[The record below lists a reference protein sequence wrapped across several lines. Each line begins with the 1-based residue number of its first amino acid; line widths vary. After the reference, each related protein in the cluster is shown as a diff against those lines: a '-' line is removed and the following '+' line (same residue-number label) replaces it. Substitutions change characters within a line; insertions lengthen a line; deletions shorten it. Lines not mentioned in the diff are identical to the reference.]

1 MYQNKTKNAFTIL
14 ELAVVIVIIA
24 ILIFTTI
31 NYSNTMSVNA
41 KNRIT
46 KDKLKIIYLA
56 LGQYLTNNKKLPCPI
71 PLNVVKNKVMSQ
83 DLSPPTCTNGCQS
96 DRCYGGVPARDLGLS
111 AELSED
117 GFGNKIFYMVKKDY
131 TIINNFGNYT
141 SSTRNSNNFT
151 IQEQINGT
159 NRQITDKA
167 IVVLSSS
174 GANQFY
180 AYRSKNHFDDC
191 GAVPNCNYISTTSS
205 NTSDSEQINSIIVSS
220 NTYPSTIFI
229 NDYTSPIFD
238 DLVLYKTEEDFSL
251 DFNQFYLQKCS
262 ANTINEC
269 GDLSYNLQKSQ
280 PTKDGNG
287 NNLASLPCPSDSNI
301 SRRVKC
307 YQSNNCRFLFDCR
320 K

>member
-56 LGQYLTNNKKLPCPI
+56 LGQYLTNNKKLPLPI
-71 PLNVVKNKVMSQ
+71 PLNTSKNKVMEASGSCAG
-83 DLSPPTCTNGCQS
+83 DGN
-96 DRCYGGVPARDLGLS
+96 RCYGGVPVQDLGLS

-117 GFGNKIFYMVKKDY
+117 GFGNKIFYMVNQDY
-131 TIINNFGNYT
+131 TIDDNFGNYI
-141 SSTRNSNNFT
+141 SANIRNSRNFT
-151 IQEQINGT
+151 IQEKINGAT
-159 NRQITDKA
+159 RGITA
-167 IVVLSSS
+167 NALVVLSSS
-174 GANQFY
+174 GANQTY
-180 AYRSKNHFDDC
+180 AYRSKNHLNDC
-191 GAVPNCNYISTTSS
+191 GAVPNCNYIGTTSVNEAEQS
-205 NTSDSEQINSIIVSS
+205 NRIIVSS
-220 NTYPSTIFI
+220 NTYPSIIFI

-238 DLVLYKTEEDFSL
+238 DLVLYKNEEDFSL

-262 ANTINEC
+262 ATPTVEC
-269 GDLSYNLQKSQ
+269 GGLSYNLQRSQ
-280 PTKDGNG
+280 NCTTPD
-287 NNLASLPCPSDSNI
+287 I

>member
-1 MYQNKTKNAFTIL
+1 
-14 ELAVVIVIIA
+14 
-24 ILIFTTI
+24 
-31 NYSNTMSVNA
+31 MSVNA
-41 KNRIT
+41 KNRLT

-56 LGQYLTNNKKLPCPI
+56 LGQYLTNNKNLPCPV

-83 DLSPPTCTNGCQS
+83 DLSPATCNTGCQS
-96 DRCYGGVPARDLGLS
+96 SRCYGGVPVRDLGLS

-117 GFGNKIFYMVKKDY
+117 GFGNKIFYMVNQNYAGIDAAS
-131 TIINNFGNYT
+131 NFGNYT
-141 SSTRNSNNFT
+141 SETSRNSNNFT

-159 NRQITDKA
+159 NRKITDKA

-180 AYRSKNHFDDC
+180 AYRSKNHLNDC
-191 GAVPNCNYISTTSS
+191 GAVPNCNYISTTST
-205 NTSDSEQINSIIVSS
+205 NNAEQNNRIIVSN
-220 NTYPSTIFI
+220 NTYPTTIFV

-251 DFNQFYLQKCS
+251 DFNQFYLQRCYTNS
-262 ANTINEC
+262 NPGQC
-269 GDLSYNLQKSQ
+269 DDLSYNLQRSQQCQ
-280 PTKDGNG
+280 PTPP
-287 NNLASLPCPSDSNI
+287 ATTSNI